1 MTFYPV
7 LLIVGTVVAHKPIP
21 QSHFISRS
29 HPADYAHLAA
39 MGEAYHSAWTR
50 CAEKTTT
57 WLHDDL
63 KVSAKDPSFDNGY
76 YVEYDIENR
85 VPRTYNI
92 LKELLGEYF
101 PAPTFT
107 GTDDDFRIHAGQG
120 YLSTVTAQ
128 VQSVALIPGP
138 PNDDELPDPF
148 INNAA

>member
-1 MTFYPV
+1 VF
-7 LLIVGTVVAHKPIP
+7 AHKPIP

-29 HPADYAHLAA
+29 HPADYAHIAA

-107 GTDDDFRIHAGQG
+107 GTDENFRIHAGQG

-138 PNDDELPDPF
+138 PNDDELPDPY